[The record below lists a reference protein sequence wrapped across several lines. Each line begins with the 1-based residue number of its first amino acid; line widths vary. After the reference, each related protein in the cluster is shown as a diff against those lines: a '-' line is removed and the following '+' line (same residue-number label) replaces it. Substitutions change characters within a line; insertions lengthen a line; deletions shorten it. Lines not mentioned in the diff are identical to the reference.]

1 MFNKIVIPLDGS
13 EYADKALNVAIELAG
28 KYSASIVIVH
38 VVPAASTLITGPEVS
53 SAPILLNLSDELD
66 ESGRRILE
74 EGAKRTQA
82 AGIPVTTVMEH
93 GNISESIIHIAEDE
107 KADLIVIGER
117 GLGAVARFFLG
128 SVANKVSHHA
138 KCPVLIVKL

>member
-1 MFNKIVIPLDGS
+1 MFNRIVVPLDGS
-13 EYADKALNVAIELAG
+13 EFADRALEIAIELAG
-28 KYSASIVIVH
+28 KYSASIVIAH
-38 VVPAASTLITGPEVS
+38 VVPIASALVTGPEVS
-53 SAPILLNLSDELD
+53 SAPILLNLSSELE

-74 EGAKRTQA
+74 EGAKKAQA
-82 AGIPVTTVMEH
+82 AGIPVTTVLEH
-93 GNISESIIHIAEDE
+93 GNVSDNIISIAENE